1 MMNAGLR
8 VIAATFFL
16 FTLAASSPLH
26 AQSWPSRPITIVVG
40 FAAGGNVD
48 GVARIFGPALS
59 DALGQP
65 VVVENRP
72 GAGGN
77 IGSAQVARAA
87 PDGYTLLLMPKGH
100 AASASLYRKLSYD
113 SVNDFRVAG
122 MLVNYPFIIVV
133 PANSPYTSLKA
144 LVEAARAKPG
154 AIDFGTGGVGSG
166 MHLAAEL
173 MLAQLKVSMQH
184 VPYKGGNAAQVAMLS
199 GEIPVFFTTPVGM
212 VELHQAGKVHVIG
225 VTTIERFPKLP
236 DVPTVAET
244 LAPGFNARGWM
255 ALAAP
260 KGTPDAAIEKLN
272 AAIRTAAARSDVQTR
287 LINLGT
293 VVENTLTPEAAQRF
307 LADEVAR
314 WKGVVREAKIPIQD

>member
-1 MMNAGLR
+1 MRLHSILARALILGLAFAGHR
-8 VIAATFFL
+8 
-16 FTLAASSPLH
+16 LAH
-26 AQSWPSRPITIVVG
+26 AQVWPSRPVTIVVG
-40 FAAGGNVD
+40 FAPGGNVD

-59 DALGQP
+59 EALGQP

-77 IGSAQVARAA
+77 IGSAIVAKAA

-100 AASASLYRKLSYD
+100 AASASLYKKLSYD
-113 SVNDFRVAG
+113 SVNDYRVAG

-133 PANSPYTSLKA
+133 PANSPYHTLQA
-144 LVEAARAKPG
+144 LANAARAKPG
-154 AIDFGTGGVGSG
+154 AIDYGTGGIGSG

-173 MLAQLKVSMQH
+173 MLSQLGITMQH

-212 VELHQAGKVHVIG
+212 TDLHIAGKLHVIA
-225 VTTIERFPKLP
+225 VTTIDRFPRLP

-244 LAPGFNARGWM
+244 LLPGFNARGWM

-260 KGTPDAAIEKLN
+260 KGTPDAVIAKLN
-272 AAIRTAAARSDVQTR
+272 AAIRTAAARRDVQER

-293 VVENTLTPEAAQRF
+293 VVENTLTPDAAQKF

-314 WKGVVREAKIPIQD
+314 WKGVVQAARIPQQD